1 MSLLNWNN
9 IDKRLYFCLTYIFIC
24 IYNSHTNKQ
33 IIKSYP
39 FVGFSGHY
47 QISGLCDD
55 EILKG
60 ESYDIYR
67 SF

>member
-9 IDKRLYFCLTYIFIC
+9 IIKRLYFRLTYIFIWV
-24 IYNSHTNKQ
+24 YNYPTNKQ
-33 IIKSYP
+33 MIKSYP
-39 FVGFSGHY
+39 FVGFSRHN
-47 QISGLCDD
+47 QISGLCDI

-67 SF
+67 RF

>member
-1 MSLLNWNN
+1 M
-9 IDKRLYFCLTYIFIC
+9 
-24 IYNSHTNKQ
+24 
-33 IIKSYP
+33 IKSYP
-39 FVGFSGHY
+39 FMGFSRHK

-67 SF
+67 RF